1 MVRYDKSHKQATREH
16 IVKTA
21 SRRFRRDGIDAVS
34 LASVMAEAGLTHG
47 GFYNHFASKE
57 DLVAEAAA
65 SALDETLTR
74 IKRQSDDDGGIEW
87 FVRGYLDT
95 RHRDAT
101 AKGCAIAALAGEMAR
116 RPANARQDFWAGIE
130 TIEAEIGARL
140 ATELPADERR
150 GRASAILSLMLG
162 ALQLSRLATDAVR
175 SDAILQDGI
184 DAALALASTGPQR
197 SRS

>member
-21 SRRFRRDGIDAVS
+21 SRRFRRDGIDAVG

-65 SALDETLTR
+65 AALAETLAR
-74 IKRQSDDDGGIEW
+74 LKRQNDDDGSIEW
-87 FVRGYLDT
+87 FVRGYLDA
-95 RHRDAT
+95 RHRDAM

-116 RPANARQDFWAGIE
+116 RPAGARQAFWRGVEA
-130 TIEAEIGARL
+130 IEAEIGARL
-140 ATELPADERR
+140 APKLPAGERQE
-150 GRASAILSLMLG
+150 RASAILGQMLG
-162 ALQLSRLATDAVR
+162 ALQLARLATDDAR
-175 SDAILQDGI
+175 SDAVLQAGI
-184 DAALALASTGPQR
+184 RAALALARDG
-197 SRS
+197 